1 MESIK
6 IFCPATIA
14 NLSCG
19 FDVLGA
25 CLDAIGDEMIITKSK
40 KKGIR
45 IIEITGA
52 DLSLDPKNN
61 VAGVAALALLEAID
75 IDYGFT
81 ISINKRISIGSGI
94 GSSAASASG
103 AVFAINKLLG
113 EPFSAQ
119 ELVTFAMQGE
129 NLASGALHADNVAPA
144 LLGGFTLIR
153 SYTPLDIIK
162 INSPKELYVSIVHP
176 KIEIKTADARSVL
189 KQTITL
195 KKAIIQCGNL
205 AGLISGLYT
214 SDYEL
219 IGRSLHDEIIEP
231 IRSIFIPSYDQ
242 MKQAALENGALGYGI
257 SGSGP
262 SVFALSKGE
271 KNAYNAGQA
280 MHSILENVGLDNEM
294 HLSKINPT
302 GIKIIA

>member
-25 CLDAIGDEMIITKSK
+25 CLESIGDEMIVTKSIN
-40 KKGIR
+40 KGIR
-45 IIEITGA
+45 IIDIIGA
-52 DLSLDPKNN
+52 DLPLEATKN
-61 VAGVAALALLEAID
+61 VAGVAALALLEAVD
-75 IDYGFT
+75 IDYGFD
-81 ISINKRISIGSGI
+81 ISINKKISTGSGI

-103 AVFAINKLLG
+103 VVFAINQLLG
-113 EPFSAQ
+113 NPFSLK
-119 ELVTFAMQGE
+119 ELVFFAMQGE
-129 NLASGALHADNVAPA
+129 KLASGDAHADNVAPA
-144 LLGGFTLIR
+144 LFGGFTLIR
-153 SYTPLDIIK
+153 SYQPLDIIK
-162 INSPKELYVSIVHP
+162 IDSPKALYVSIVHP

-189 KQTITL
+189 KQNITL
-195 KKAIIQCGNL
+195 QKAVIQCGNL

-214 SDYEL
+214 NDYEL
-219 IGRSLHDEIIEP
+219 IGRSLHDEIVEP
-231 IRSIFIPSYDQ
+231 IRSIFIPNYDQ
-242 MKQAALENGALGYGI
+242 MKKVAIENGALGYGI

-271 KNAYNAGQA
+271 KNATNVAQA
-280 MHSILENVGLDNEM
+280 MHNVLETIGLDNEI
-294 HLSKINPT
+294 HISKINPT